1 MHRVSDENRHKRRDT
16 KNMDIDTAKI
26 RFKNYLESSGYAAS
40 TIECYSVYL
49 GYFLD
54 YLRKIKVMDLK
65 QVTHETIRT
74 YQLLVAD
81 MAIAEETK
89 GMRLRPVK
97 RLFGWL
103 LDTHRLLLDP
113 TEKIRKLRN
122 PSSPAG
128 SRYPLCPEAA
138 WPPTHPDHPNIYPSI
153 PNRPQGNPYPD
164 ASTMLIRE
172 LIPGYLEELKILNR
186 SPLTIRNIR
195 GALNAMVLF
204 LEHEG
209 ITELVQFNRD
219 ALHLFQEDLAY
230 RLTAKGKQLSVST
243 REKYL
248 CSVRGFARYLY
259 ATDYLTAD
267 LSKTITLPK
276 QPKRLPKVILEHAE
290 ITKIMAAPDMRTPAG
305 YRNRI
310 ILEIL
315 YDTGIRAAE
324 MAAVKTG
331 DLDIVN
337 GYLTIRSGKGAKDRV
352 VPISSRVCG
361 LIKTYLLMVRPAM
374 SRGKETGYLVL
385 NRWGT
390 KMTPTAVWAVVKKAA
405 KEAKIRKNVTTH
417 TFRHTCATHMLKNGA
432 PIRHI
437 QEMLGH
443 ASLESTQIY
452 TRVTINDLKEIH
464 ARYHPGESV

>member
-1 MHRVSDENRHKRRDT
+1 
-16 KNMDIDTAKI
+16 
-26 RFKNYLESSGYAAS
+26 
-40 TIECYSVYL
+40 
-49 GYFLD
+49 
-54 YLRKIKVMDLK
+54 
-65 QVTHETIRT
+65 
-74 YQLLVAD
+74 
-81 MAIAEETK
+81 
-89 GMRLRPVK
+89 
-97 RLFGWL
+97 
-103 LDTHRLLLDP
+103 
-113 TEKIRKLRN
+113 
-122 PSSPAG
+122 
-128 SRYPLCPEAA
+128 
-138 WPPTHPDHPNIYPSI
+138 
-153 PNRPQGNPYPD
+153 
-164 ASTMLIRE
+164 MLIRE

-331 DLDIVN
+331 DLDIVH